1 MPHRKKKPFI
11 QKKSAVTFH
20 LVHRSQKDPLVADE
34 NAPQR
39 VLLPAE
45 RTDLQK
51 RKEEERKYGI
61 FYDDTYNYLQHL
73 KEASPVAELVVSSVP
88 RKESQD
94 TVTTGDGDLREE
106 VQQIPVHSINL
117 PSSVFASEFEEKTG
131 LLNKAAPVRGPRPD
145 LDPDI
150 VAALDDDF
158 DFDDP
163 DNILEDDFMVKAGG
177 RESAENAEVDSDDE
191 EWEDTEDEDFDS
203 VGALSDDDNDGS
215 KIVRF
220 EGGMREFSFMEE
232 ETRSRFTAYS
242 MTSSVMRRNEQL
254 TLLDDRFEKLYEE
267 YDDDEIGALDHHELE
282 GSIQV
287 DSARLDEVINDYH
300 TQKAKDCQ
308 MPDELGPRGGVLL
321 KGDEEEENEEIEVLV
336 IEEPTEQWDCE
347 SILSTY
353 SNLYNHPKLITDPP
367 KLNPVKVSRKTG
379 IPLDVLP
386 KKSLTT
392 KQLERMEMIN
402 VNDIPRA
409 STQSR
414 PPNESKEDKKIRKQ
428 KIKEERK
435 ERRLEKKA
443 NRNAFKIEK
452 VRQEQVILNLRQNLQ
467 GIRLE
472 L

>member
-11 QKKSAVTFH
+11 QKKSSVTFH

-34 NAPQR
+34 KAPQR

-45 RTDLQK
+45 RADVQK

-61 FYDDTYNYLQHL
+61 FFDDTYNYLQHL
-73 KEASPVAELVVSSVP
+73 KEASPVAELVASSIP
-88 RKESQD
+88 LKEGQD
-94 TVTTGDGDLREE
+94 TITTGDGRLEE
-106 VQQIPVHSINL
+106 EGKQIPTHSINL
-117 PSSVFASEFEEKTG
+117 PSSVFASEFEEETG
-131 LLNKAAPVRGPRPD
+131 LLNKAAPVRGPRLD

-163 DNILEDDFMVKAGG
+163 ENVLEDDFVVKAVG
-177 RESAENAEVDSDDE
+177 RGSEADVQMDSDDEE

-203 VGALSDDDNDGS
+203 ADALSNDDGS
-215 KIVRF
+215 RVASSQGR
-220 EGGMREFSFMEE
+220 EREFPFMEE
-232 ETRSRFTAYS
+232 ETRSRFTTYS

-282 GSIQV
+282 GPIQV
-287 DSARLDEVINDYH
+287 DSTRLDEVVSDYR

-308 MPDELGPRGGVLL
+308 MPDDLGPRGDVLL
-321 KGDEEEENEEIEVLV
+321 KEEEEEKEEIEVLV

-367 KLNPVKVSRKTG
+367 KLNPIKVSKKTG

-386 KKSLTT
+386 RRSLTA
-392 KQLERMEMIN
+392 KQLERLETIN
-402 VNDIPRA
+402 ISDLPRV

-414 PPNESKEDKKIRKQ
+414 SRDESKEERKIRKQ
-428 KIKEERK
+428 KIKGERK
-435 ERRLEKKA
+435 ERRVEKKA
-443 NRNAFKIEK
+443 NRNAFKVEK
-452 VRQEQVILNLRQNLQ
+452 ARQEQVVLNLRQNLQ
-467 GIRLE
+467 GVKL
-472 L
+472 

>member
-11 QKKSAVTFH
+11 QKKSSVTFH

-45 RTDLQK
+45 RADVQK

-61 FYDDTYNYLQHL
+61 FFDDTYNYLQHL
-73 KEASPVAELVVSSVP
+73 KEASPVAELVASSTP
-88 RKESQD
+88 LKETQD
-94 TVTTGDGDLREE
+94 TVATGDRGRQEE
-106 VQQIPVHSINL
+106 THSINL
-117 PSSVFASEFEEKTG
+117 PSSVFASEFEEETG
-131 LLNKAAPVRGPRPD
+131 LLNKAAPVRGLRLD

-163 DNILEDDFMVKAGG
+163 DNILEDDFVVKAVARGSEADAQAG
-177 RESAENAEVDSDDE
+177 SDDEE

-203 VGALSDDDNDGS
+203 AGTLSDDDGS
-215 KIVRF
+215 RISNS
-220 EGGMREFSFMEE
+220 EGGVKEFPFMEE
-232 ETRSRFTAYS
+232 ETRSRFTTYS

-287 DSARLDEVINDYH
+287 DSTRLDEVINDYL

-308 MPDELGPRGGVLL
+308 MPDDLGPRGDVLL
-321 KGDEEEENEEIEVLV
+321 KEDEEKEEIEILV

-367 KLNPVKVSRKTG
+367 KLNPIKVSKKTG
-379 IPLDVLP
+379 IPLHVLS
-386 KKSLTT
+386 KHSLTA
-392 KQLERMEMIN
+392 KQLERLETIN
-402 VNDIPRA
+402 ISDLPRA
-409 STQSR
+409 STQLR
-414 PPNESKEDKKIRKQ
+414 LRDESKEERKIRKQ
-428 KIKEERK
+428 KIKGERK
-435 ERRLEKKA
+435 ERRMEKKA
-443 NRNAFKIEK
+443 NRNAFKAEK
-452 VRQEQVILNLRQNLQ
+452 ARQEQVVLNLRQNLQ
-467 GIRLE
+467 GIKL
-472 L
+472 